1 MLIQQLIKTAFYLA
15 VERENIEI
23 IKLLI
28 NHDKLD
34 INLPY
39 ILELKFLWNLKSNF
53 QITFAIYN
61 QIIQQNS
68 KSNYLMIFWNKI
80 LNEI

>member
-39 ILELKFLWNLKSNF
+39 ILELKLL
-53 QITFAIYN
+53 
-61 QIIQQNS
+61 
-68 KSNYLMIFWNKI
+68 
-80 LNEI
+80 